1 MTVFIGCAS
10 DHLDQNHIRGYNMKA
25 ARSTGVAKKW
35 IQGAI
40 KKPGALRATAK
51 RAGMVEGKEKLS
63 ESDLGRLSAKAKRV
77 NLARTLRK
85 LRKSK

>member
-1 MTVFIGCAS
+1 
-10 DHLDQNHIRGYNMKA
+10 
-25 ARSTGVAKKW
+25 VAKKW

-63 ESDLGRLSAKAKRV
+63 ESDLGRLSAKAKSTGNTKLAKRV

>member
-1 MTVFIGCAS
+1 M
-10 DHLDQNHIRGYNMKA
+10 
-25 ARSTGVAKKW
+25 AKKW